1 MLLVFATPLGDTIVL
16 DCLPA
21 ASADEKPGAPFTL
34 RALLT
39 CSAEWVQAAIESTL
53 SRWADRGCPVELV
66 VLDGAVGREVRLSD
80 GEARVQLPLA
90 TRRRLDA

>member
-1 MLLVFATPLGDTIVL
+1 MRQAPLPVLLVFATTSGDSIVL

-21 ASADEKPGAPFTL
+21 VGEPAAPFTL

-39 CSAEWVQAAIESTL
+39 CSAAWVQAAIEATL
-53 SRWADRGCPVELV
+53 SRWADRGSPVEMV

-90 TRRRLDA
+90 A